1 MAYKGYTGGVLA
13 IRRSQFED
21 INGFSNE
28 FWGWGGEDD
37 DLNNRLEGKG
47 YEVARDLSRGGY
59 FASLNHPLATANPK
73 RYIFV
78 ATIPPCNVSLNY
90 NLY

>member
-37 DLNNRLEGKG
+37 DLNNRLKGKG
-47 YEVARDLSRGGY
+47 YKVARELSRGGY
-59 FASLNHPLATANPK
+59 FTSLNHPLAIANPK

-78 ATIPPCNVSLNY
+78 ATIPLCNKRLF
-90 NLY
+90 